1 VSLITDIIK
10 RVAALVENRKTAN
23 IPGEFLAYR
32 DPYPTPEYVHPDEL
46 SQEQI
51 QLICEYCNPKPRLT
65 LSEIEELIQAYRF
78 KLPQEVYDL
87 YQMGNGGLPIGISD
101 EKNWDSV
108 YNYFNFPSAEKSLWT
123 LSNSM
128 DAYCNL
134 LIEDNPKLLP
144 LCMYGEEA
152 TLFVL
157 GGEEMKETAP
167 LVWTYDDCINDDVSK
182 MEVIWPSLTN
192 MMLAYAERL
201 ESLSDGGWTD
211 ERERKIYQRYSNG
224 TETGWYKFCR

>member
-1 VSLITDIIK
+1 MSSITDAIK
-10 RVAALVENRKTAN
+10 RIAVIAEKRKTAN
-23 IPGEFLAYR
+23 TPGEFLAFR
-32 DPYPTPEYVHPDEL
+32 DPYPTAKHVHPDEL

-51 QLICEYCNPKPRLT
+51 QLISEYCNSKPRLT
-65 LSEIEELIQAYRF
+65 LGEIEKLVEPYRF
-78 KLPQEVYDL
+78 KLPQEIYDL
-87 YQMGNGGLPIGISD
+87 YQMGNGCLPIGISD
-101 EKNWDSV
+101 KRNWDSI
-108 YNYFNFPSAEKSLWT
+108 YNYFNFSDAENSLWT

-167 LVWTYDDCINDDVSK
+167 LVWTYDDSTNDDVSK
-182 MEVIWPSLTN
+182 MEVIWSSLTN
-192 MMLAYAERL
+192 MLLAYAEYF
-201 ESLSDGGWTD
+201 ESFSDGSWT
-211 ERERKIYQRYSNG
+211 EERKREIYQKYSNG
-224 TETGWYKFCR
+224 TETGWCRF